1 MNNRQL
7 DCQNEKGKTMK
18 RGEKMGTARV
28 SCAKA
33 LVALLV
39 AAAAF
44 AAEAVTVNSV
54 AALQGEIASATVGKE
69 IVIAAGTYN
78 LADETAMNAE
88 GHLYVAIKKI
98 TLRGATGNPADV
110 VLVGSDNR
118 ILFMANGTS
127 GCSISGITFKNG
139 YRSSGRGGAI
149 NFRGSNDETTVSN
162 CVFVGNKAVDG
173 GAVADYYTYNAAGSN
188 RGGIFVDCLFT
199 NNTATGTGGAGYN
212 ISLFQRCTF
221 LDNKAATYGATV
233 SASLSAC
240 TNRYNVAT
248 GNYSECNVTYA
259 QDCLFEE
266 MESSF
271 AAFTS
276 CGFNRCRFRNAT
288 SGSLFATQ
296 LHMTNS
302 IVENCSPAEGKYV
315 YLVYNMSGMEM
326 INCNVVSN
334 AFRYFKQGGSNVR
347 NGHVV
352 NSLFYG
358 NKYGN
363 AVVDMDANVTSC
375 VAGFTNCVYAVAPA
389 NEAEYAPGENNFNYH
404 GQDFN
409 PGFVG
414 AEKDPDNP
422 YALSLK
428 SPLTTTYHGLV
439 MDWMADA
446 TDIRGAGYP
455 RLREGKVDIGCYQC
469 WLKPRGTYLT
479 FQ

>member
-1 MNNRQL
+1 M
-7 DCQNEKGKTMK
+7 KTMK
-18 RGEKMGTARV
+18 TCRSG
-28 SCAKA
+28 S
-33 LVALLV
+33 L
-39 AAAAF
+39 AAALFSAI
-44 AAEAVTVNSV
+44 AAALSAHAVTVNSV
-54 AALQGEIASATVGKE
+54 SALQSEIANATNGKE
-69 IVIAAGTYN
+69 IIIAAGTYN
-78 LADETAMNAE
+78 LADATAMNAE
-88 GHLYVAIKKI
+88 GHLYVTKRI
-98 TLRGATGNPADV
+98 TLRGATGNPTDV
-110 VLVGSDNR
+110 VLVGSGNR
-118 ILFMANGTS
+118 ILFMANGTTGS
-127 GCSISGITFKNG
+127 SISGITFTKG
-139 YRSSGRGGAI
+139 SRSTGRGGAI
-149 NFRGSNDETTVSN
+149 NFRASNDATTVSN
-162 CVFVGNKAVDG
+162 CVFEGNQAVDG

-188 RGGIFVDCLFT
+188 RGGIVSDCLFT
-199 NNTATGTGGAGYN
+199 NNTATTSGGAGYN

-221 LDNKAATYGATV
+221 VDNKAATYGATV

-240 TNRYNVAT
+240 TNRHNVAT
-248 GNYSECNVTYA
+248 GNNYSECNVTYA
-259 QDCLFEE
+259 QDCLFED
-266 MESSF
+266 MECNY

-302 IVENCSPAEGKYV
+302 IIEGCSPAEGKYI

-334 AFRYFKQGGSNVR
+334 TFRYFKQGGSNVR
-347 NGHVV
+347 NGYVV

-375 VAGFTNCVYAVAPA
+375 VAGFTNCVYSVAPA
-389 NEAEYAPGENNFNYH
+389 NEADYAPGENNFNYN
-404 GQDFN
+404 GQVFD

-414 AEKDPDNP
+414 AKKDPVNP
-422 YALSLK
+422 YALGLK

-446 TDIRGAGYP
+446 TDIRGEGYP

-469 WLKPRGTYLT
+469 WLNPRGTHLT
-479 FQ
+479 FR